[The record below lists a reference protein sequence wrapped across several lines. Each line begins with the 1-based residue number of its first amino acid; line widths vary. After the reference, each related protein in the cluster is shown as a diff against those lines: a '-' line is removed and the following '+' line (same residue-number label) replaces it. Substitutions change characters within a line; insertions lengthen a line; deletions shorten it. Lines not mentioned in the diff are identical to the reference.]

1 MGLLSFIKN
10 IFGAPK
16 EVYLNERPPASTAS
30 EAAALTPS
38 APIYNVID
46 VETPNHRNDRISSIA
61 FTKMQ
66 GSEILWTKYTLVN
79 PETSFDSFNTE
90 LTGISEKDVLQAPT
104 FAQVWDDWGR
114 DLQSGILVAHNAPFD
129 LSVLFKCCNAYKIFP
144 AEVQYIDTL
153 RISRDVLTQLRHH
166 RLNDVCSKFGIALN
180 HHQADSDCRAC
191 AEILQKFIN
200 QGVQVNNYTRIF
212 ERKDVL
218 PTELHSSEFR
228 SARSTDYRNRKST
241 NLSDKTRCINELLS
255 LLKEVSSD
263 GQITEEE
270 VYILE
275 GWMSRHLDLKGNF
288 PFDQIYGCVSKSL
301 EDGKLEQSEL
311 QEVLQT
317 CLYLVDPVGKAAHLE
332 HLDLEGKVVCIS
344 GQFDYGTNEAMTE
357 FLTQRGA
364 IVKPH
369 VLASMDYLIVGNYSC
384 KAWSS
389 ENYGSKVKKVIEWQ
403 CKGKNIQIVREDDLM
418 NVVQK

>member
-10 IFGAPK
+10 IFCAPK
-16 EVYLNERPPASTAS
+16 EVYVNDRSLASTAS
-30 EAAALTPS
+30 EAEAPSPS

-46 VETPNHRNDRISSIA
+46 VETPNHCNDRISSIA
-61 FTKMQ
+61 FTRMR
-66 GSEILWTKYTLVN
+66 GSEILWTKSTLVN

-153 RISRDVLTQLRHH
+153 RISRDMLPQLRHH
-166 RLNDVCSKFGIALN
+166 RLNDVCSEFGIALN

-212 ERKDVL
+212 EWKDIL
-218 PTELHSSEFR
+218 TTSRPAHS
-228 SARSTDYRNRKST
+228 ADYRNRKTT
-241 NLSDKTRCINELLS
+241 NRSDKTKCINELLS
-255 LLKEVSSD
+255 LLKDVSSD
-263 GQITEEE
+263 GEITEEE
-270 VYILE
+270 VHVLE
-275 GWMSRHLDLKGNF
+275 GWMNRHLDLKGNF
-288 PFDQIYGCVSKSL
+288 PFDQIYDRVSKSL

-311 QEVLQT
+311 QEILQT
-317 CLYLVDPVGKAAHLE
+317 CLYLVDPVGKADHVE
-332 HLDLEGKVVCIS
+332 HLDLEGKVVCTS
-344 GQFDYGTNEAMTE
+344 GYFDYGTDEELTE
-357 FLTQRGA
+357 FLIQRGA
-364 IVKPH
+364 IVKPR
-369 VLASMDYLIVGNYSC
+369 VLANMDYLIVGNC
-384 KAWSS
+384 GCRAWSS

-403 CKGKNIQIVREDDLM
+403 CKGKHIQIIREDDLM
-418 NVVQK
+418 NALQK

>member
-16 EVYLNERPPASTAS
+16 EVYLDDRAPESNAS
-30 EAAALTPS
+30 EVEAPTPS

-61 FTKMQ
+61 FTRMQ
-66 GSEILWTKYTLVN
+66 GSEILWTKSTLVN

-104 FAQVWDDWGR
+104 FAQVWDEWGR
-114 DLQSGILVAHNAPFD
+114 DLQSGILVAHNALFD

-153 RISRDVLTQLRHH
+153 RISRDMLPQLRHH
-166 RLNDVCSKFGIALN
+166 RLNDICNEFGIALN

-191 AEILQKFIN
+191 AKILQKFIN
-200 QGVQVNNYTRIF
+200 RGVQVNNYTCTF
-212 ERKDVL
+212 EQKSIL
-218 PTELHSSEFR
+218 QTELR
-228 SARSTDYRNRKST
+228 PARTADYRNRKPT
-241 NLSDKTRCINELLS
+241 NLSEKTKCINELLS
-255 LLKEVSSD
+255 LLQEVSSD
-263 GQITEEE
+263 GKITEEE
-270 VYILE
+270 VHILE
-275 GWMSRHLDLKGNF
+275 GWMNRHLDLKGNF
-288 PFDQIYGCVSKSL
+288 PFDQIYDCVSKSL

-311 QEVLQT
+311 QEILQT
-317 CLYLVDPVGKAAHLE
+317 CLYLVDPVGKAAHVD

-369 VLASMDYLIVGNYSC
+369 VLANMDYLIVGNYSC

-403 CKGKNIQIVREDDLM
+403 GKGKNIQIVREDDLM
-418 NVVQK
+418 DALQK